1 MRRLSNFH
9 RVVLAIGVLLV
20 IAFGGYAVYWHNMAV
35 SLRAGLEP
43 WATARRAEGYRV
55 AWQTAETEGFPFAFA
70 FRFTAVKLGA
80 DRPAP
85 ADFFGPVVVARTAP
99 WDLRHWTFTAP
110 QGGNISSALG
120 LAGFDM
126 HDIAGSVELGEPRGV
141 TVDANAAG
149 FNGTGLARGTTIAS
163 VSAHLQ
169 LPPTPPLG
177 HRDVAFDGALQLKD
191 LKLASSLPGFGD
203 TISDISFSL
212 QLKGAVPP
220 GAMTTALMRWRDDG
234 GTVELRYARLHWGS
248 LLVAMGWIGLV
259 MLASRRYE
267 GAAWLRRLSATG
279 QMAFTNY
286 LMQTILCTTLFYGHG
301 LGWYGYVD
309 RVHQLVIAIVV
320 CGAEL
325 AWSAVW
331 LRYFRFGPF
340 EWLWRSLTYRRFQPM
355 RRQAPQAIV
364 GASPA

>member
-248 LLVAMGWIGLV
+248 LLVDATGTLALDDGLQP
-259 MLASRRYE
+259 E
-267 GAAWLRRLSATG
+267 GAFTAVITGQDGAVDLAVATG
-279 QMAFTNY
+279 ALQPRDANLAKAVLDVLARPGPNGEKAINLPLTVQQSQIM
-286 LMQTILCTTLFYGHG
+286 
-301 LGWYGYVD
+301 LG
-309 RVHQLVIAIVV
+309 
-320 CGAEL
+320 
-325 AWSAVW
+325 
-331 LRYFRFGPF
+331 P
-340 EWLWRSLTYRRFQPM
+340 
-355 RRQAPQAIV
+355 AIV
-364 GASPA
+364 GQMPHINWDARNSPG